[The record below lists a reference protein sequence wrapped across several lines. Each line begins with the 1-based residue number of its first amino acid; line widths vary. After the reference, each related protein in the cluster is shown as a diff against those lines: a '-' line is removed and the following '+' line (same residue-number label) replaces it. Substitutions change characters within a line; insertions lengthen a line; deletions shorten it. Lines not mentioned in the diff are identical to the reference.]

1 METFLTLIE
10 GAKGTNI
17 AEFTNHTITF
27 VIWLNFG
34 LISLTILVLLI
45 VIYYRLRSILR
56 EHRRNAFAAVWQP
69 LLEHCIYELPDSLP
83 PLPTRDLINFLLLW
97 NMMQE
102 NLRGEVR
109 ENLNFMARWLNIDS
123 RIKNKMKT
131 ANLYEQ
137 LLYIN
142 TVGLMR
148 SIVLW
153 DLLED
158 TLLENKQQILALA
171 AAKAL
176 VRINDKRAAGVI
188 IPLVAVRTEWPLSAV
203 ASIISQI
210 RPAYVTET
218 LQDVIVRMP
227 EPMILRMTRYLQFA
241 TKEAAI
247 AMAIDIIGKYDN
259 DNLTAACI
267 NVLGELDHGEHL
279 ELVRSFAHH
288 NNWVIRLQAVMALGK
303 LGTADDVPLLVDML
317 SDHEWWIRHRAA
329 QSLATLPFI
338 DHTFLEDTIA
348 QLTDK
353 YAIEALQ
360 QAVVEKMA
368 IEKAIAG

>member
-34 LISLTILVLLI
+34 LISLTILILLI

-176 VRINDKRAAGVI
+176 VRINLDSESKPQKSRNCAA
-188 IPLVAVRTEWPLSAV
+188 
-203 ASIISQI
+203 
-210 RPAYVTET
+210 
-218 LQDVIVRMP
+218 
-227 EPMILRMTRYLQFA
+227 LRL
-241 TKEAAI
+241 KS
-247 AMAIDIIGKYDN
+247 
-259 DNLTAACI
+259 
-267 NVLGELDHGEHL
+267 V
-279 ELVRSFAHH
+279 
-288 NNWVIRLQAVMALGK
+288 
-303 LGTADDVPLLVDML
+303 
-317 SDHEWWIRHRAA
+317 
-329 QSLATLPFI
+329 
-338 DHTFLEDTIA
+338 
-348 QLTDK
+348 
-353 YAIEALQ
+353 
-360 QAVVEKMA
+360 
-368 IEKAIAG
+368 